1 MSAATVLIPTHD
13 HGETLRYSIPTALR
27 QTVEDIE
34 IFIIGDGVPDVSRAI
49 AREFAARDRRVRFFD
64 FPKGPSRGELYR
76 HHVLQEARGEIVCYL
91 FDDDLWLPDHVAV
104 VQELLRGADF
114 AFTTPAIVDA
124 GGTISSP
131 FIDLGRPLHRRLFT
145 NSKSGMV
152 SEPTC
157 AAHTM
162 ALYRRLPHGWRTTPP
177 GFAPDKSMWAQCLAD
192 PRTVARSGARP
203 TAILFPDPPRRRW
216 PLQRRLDELRDWSA
230 RLDDARAVQ
239 PQRIPDLVLRGYELS
254 LHLPFG
260 RRALTRFFKRALAPR
275 SAPAGE

>member
-1 MSAATVLIPTHD
+1 MDSLAGDEPHSKGELDGLGDDADAALA
-13 HGETLRYSIPTALR
+13 AL
-27 QTVEDIE
+27 
-34 IFIIGDGVPDVSRAI
+34 GDEAEAGKDDGPPVPDVEI
-49 AREFAARDRRVRFFD
+49 
-64 FPKGPSRGELYR
+64 PSGISDS
-76 HHVLQEARGEIVCYL
+76 AGGEIS
-91 FDDDLWLPDHVAV
+91 A
-104 VQELLRGADF
+104 
-114 AFTTPAIVDA
+114 
-124 GGTISSP
+124 P
-131 FIDLGRPLHRRLFT
+131 FIDLGCPLHRRLFT
-145 NSKSGMV
+145 NSKSGTV

-177 GFAPDKSMWAQCLAD
+177 GFAPDKYMWAQCLAD
-192 PRTVARSGARP
+192 PRTAARSGARP